1 MVRLVNIQLN
11 GETAE
16 CDIFPENS
24 LQAGHVVID
33 AKTGDLLDYV
43 LPEGYEAGMSY
54 VSHAR
59 SRLFDIIKQGAIEP
73 GRSVTV
79 AWY

>member
-1 MVRLVNIQLN
+1 MVRLVNIQMN
-11 GETAE
+11 GEKAE

-24 LQAGHVVID
+24 LQAGHIVID

-43 LPEGYEAGMSY
+43 LPEGYELRSY

-59 SRLFDIIKQGAIEP
+59 SRLFDIIKQGSIEP